1 MLTKTKT
8 KTEHPQTMGC
18 ALNNK
23 STTTEHRIRTDSSLS
38 YRGGGGGLKWI
49 YWRQIFALDSAG
61 VKTQNCLCYVYT
73 MSPVATAITFQVTV
87 DETFFKQTVKT
98 LTGRKVLQRLTRVAL
113 FAYVPQKVR

>member
-38 YRGGGGGLKWI
+38 YRGGGLKWI
-49 YWRQIFALDSAG
+49 NWRQIFALDSAG

-73 MSPVATAITFQVTV
+73 MSPVAKAITFQVTV